1 MDVQVILNLNLPFS
15 TQNIITFQYTSSTS
29 QRCSFVDIATMMCLW
44 SNFGGGLQDFLI
56 KLYE

>member
-1 MDVQVILNLNLPFS
+1 MPAGEINILTFS
-15 TQNIITFQYTSSTS
+15 TQNIIGFDYTSSTS

-44 SNFGGGLQDFLI
+44 SNFGGGLQNFLM